1 MTVAGVCEGD
11 SVKCQDSAYCV
22 GVTEGLKLG
31 GKQRGEVERDKEKR
45 EQDSKEDSGENE
57 KEESPDDDSEVTKE
71 DESDETT
78 AASTTAI
85 LEAAENK
92 QDLEEEVHKLE
103 ENKKEERNET
113 IKLEEKNK
121 GEEKEDEK
129 KEAVKVVKK
138 EDSFMEKLF
147 GK

>member
-1 MTVAGVCEGD
+1 MCEGD

-78 AASTTAI
+78 TTSSSTPTT
-85 LEAAENK
+85 EAAENK
-92 QDLEEEVHKLE
+92 QDV
-103 ENKKEERNET
+103 
-113 IKLEEKNK
+113 
-121 GEEKEDEK
+121 EKEVTRRPLGSD
-129 KEAVKVVKK
+129 AP
-138 EDSFMEKLF
+138 L
-147 GK
+147 